1 MALDFSDAAIS
12 KALED
17 VRNGTDGI
25 NWCVSFYCEADAVKN

>member
-25 NWCVSFYCEADAVKN
+25 NWCVSFAVQMG